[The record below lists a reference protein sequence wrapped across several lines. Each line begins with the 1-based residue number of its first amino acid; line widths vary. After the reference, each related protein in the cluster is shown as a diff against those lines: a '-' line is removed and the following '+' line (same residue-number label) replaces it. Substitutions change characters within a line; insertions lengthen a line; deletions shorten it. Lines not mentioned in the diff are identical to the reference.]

1 MPAQLLIERRGPVAI
16 LRLSNPGAHN
26 AMHPDMYAAGIA
38 EFEKI
43 RGDAGVRAVVV
54 AGDGANF
61 CAGGNLNRL
70 LENRSKDPSVQMASI
85 EKMHAWVR
93 AIRDCDCP
101 VIAAVEGAAAGAG
114 FSLALACDML
124 VAAEDA
130 KFVMAYVRV
139 GLSPDGGATH
149 WLGTRLPYQ
158 AAFELLATG
167 EAIDAARLHAL
178 GVVNR
183 VVASGTAVA
192 HAVALAE
199 KLAAGPAGALVRI
212 KHLLDGAAA
221 PHPLRQLER
230 ERDALVECL
239 FHADGE
245 EGIRAF
251 LAKRKP
257 RFAAERELGSGSET

>member
-1 MPAQLLIERRGPVAI
+1 MAAQLLLERRGPVAI
-16 LRLSNPGAHN
+16 LRISNPGAHN
-26 AMHPDMYAAGIA
+26 ALHPDVYAAGIA
-38 EFEKI
+38 EFDRI
-43 RGDAGVRAVVV
+43 RRDAGVRAVVI

-70 LENRSKDPSVQMASI
+70 LENRGKDPSVQMASI
-85 EKMHAWVR
+85 EKMHAWVL

-139 GLSPDGGATH
+139 GLSPDGGATQ

-158 AAFELLATG
+158 TAFELLCTG
-167 EAIDAARLHAL
+167 EAIGAQRLHAL

-183 VVASGTAVA
+183 VVATGTAVS
-192 HAVALAE
+192 HAVAMAE
-199 KLAAGPAGALVRI
+199 KLAAGPAGALARI
-212 KHLLDGAAA
+212 KRLLDGAAA
-221 PHPLRQLER
+221 PHPLGQLER

-251 LAKRKP
+251 LEKRKP
-257 RFAAERELGSGSET
+257 RFSAARALEPGSKA